1 MSVWNPKSI
10 SMTDAGGQYDR
21 RRWQQ
26 QMFRS
31 VDGYYHLR
39 TQARSDSKTVERV
52 SGRAGDTRDV
62 VGFIFH
68 YTSISINRK

>member
-1 MSVWNPKSI
+1 MRVVN
-10 SMTDAGGQYDR
+10 MTEEGGNSK
-21 RRWQQ
+21 
-26 QMFRS
+26 MFRS
-31 VDGYYHLR
+31 VDGHYHLR

-52 SGRAGDTRDV
+52 SGRAGNTRDV

>member
-1 MSVWNPKSI
+1 MRVVN
-10 SMTDAGGQYDR
+10 MTEEGGNGT
-21 RRWQQ
+21 
-26 QMFRS
+26 MFRN
-31 VDGYYHLR
+31 VDGNYHLR

>member
-1 MSVWNPKSI
+1 MRVVN
-10 SMTDAGGQYDR
+10 MTEEGGNSK
-21 RRWQQ
+21 
-26 QMFRS
+26 MFRS